1 MTYFKNIKIIMALF
15 QLTQNYESRNAKTT
29 FDFGQ
34 MEYHQDSE
42 HELDLHFTKLR
53 NNWGM

>member
-1 MTYFKNIKIIMALF
+1 MALF